1 MEKKIGTFLM
11 IMLVICAVLLLAAT
25 DSGGYRP
32 EPTQPTEPGETTVQ
46 TTGTQPTEPPVLASP
61 PAAPAS
67 DAAARVERILDGKVL
82 AQTALSH
89 RTYESGLNR
98 VEGTEGASEL
108 SCAYRLG
115 ELAAQRKMNPI
126 SGFWLLVSGGVYE
139 KQPDTSGVLSVPEFS
154 VPKQKKKQ
162 YDYTDEGARKLLT
175 DLLTLSAKMD
185 DGLELEL
192 SLLGANGK
200 VEADQVFHAEQEGCR
215 YAYFVCS
222 SDRST
227 HILCF
232 YLRSDAAGEKIADVE
247 FQLLNMRHATGDALS
262 LSELETRGDRQA
274 AALMAAAELLMTG
287 KTTAS
292 AGQIPFSGEVGGLS
306 ASVERFYFTADGEVG
321 TLTNY
326 RLG

>member
-25 DSGGYRP
+25 DSGGYSP
-32 EPTQPTEPGETTVQ
+32 EPTEPTEPGETTVQ
-46 TTGTQPTEPPVLASP
+46 TTGTQPTEPPVP
-61 PAAPAS
+61 PTQPTVPAS
-67 DAAARVERILDGKVL
+67 DAAARVERILDGKIL

-126 SGFWLLVSGGVYE
+126 SAFWLLVSGDVYE
-139 KQPDTSGVLSVPEFS
+139 KQPDTTGVLSVPEFS
-154 VPKQKKKQ
+154 APKQKKKQ
-162 YDYTDEGARKLLT
+162 YDYTDDGARKLLT
-175 DLLTLSAKMD
+175 DLLTVAAQMD

-200 VEADQVFHAEQEGCR
+200 VESDQVFHAEKEGCR

-247 FQLLNMRHATGDALS
+247 FQLLNMRHASGDVLS
-262 LSELETRGDRQA
+262 LEKLESNGDRQA

-287 KTTAS
+287 KTTAA
-292 AGQIPFSGEVGGLS
+292 AGQIPFRCEVGDMT
-306 ASVERFYFTADGEVG
+306 ASLERFHFTADGEVG